1 MTRRLWL
8 STPLSLVFACL
19 LAQALDADGGKAKN
33 VIYEARV
40 PAQTGTG
47 SLQFSIDTS
56 PIIFYLTTVN
66 TKYHV
71 LLLRVKNDTAA
82 PLALSKDQD
91 AIELVFADGQKVQGL
106 LNIPSVDRATWDG
119 LETEIRTA
127 VSYPDLVPT
136 REEEGIYVYVR
147 IGAVKAPRFR
157 HEMPMTLTYTNQESS
172 PACRSASAQRRQG
185 VVPR

>member
-8 STPLSLVFACL
+8 SAPLSLVFASL
-19 LAQALDADGGKAKN
+19 LAPALDADGGKAKN

-66 TKYHV
+66 AKYHV

-82 PLALSKDQD
+82 PLVLSKDQD
-91 AIELVFADGQKVQGL
+91 AIELVFADGQKVKGL
-106 LNIPSVDRATWDG
+106 LNVPSVDPATWDG
-119 LETEIRTA
+119 LETVIRAA
-127 VSYPDLVPT
+127 VSYPDLVPA
-136 REEEGIYVYVR
+136 REEEGIYVYIR
-147 IGAVKAPRFR
+147 IGDVKAPRLR
-157 HEMPMTLTYTNQESS
+157 HEMPMALAYGLKSLPRPVEVRQ
-172 PACRSASAQRRQG
+172 RSVAKA
-185 VVPR
+185 

>member
-1 MTRRLWL
+1 MTRRLWF
-8 STPLSLVFACL
+8 SAPLSLVFASL
-19 LAQALDADGGKAKN
+19 LAPALDADGGKAKN

-66 TKYHV
+66 RKYHV

-82 PLALSKDQD
+82 PLVLSKDQD

-106 LNIPSVDRATWDG
+106 LNVPSVDRATWDG

-127 VSYPDLVPT
+127 VSYPDLVPA
-136 REEEGIYVYVR
+136 REEEGIYVYIR
-147 IGAVKAPRFR
+147 IGDVKAPRLR
-157 HEMPMTLTYTNQESS
+157 HEMPMALRYRVKSLPRPIEVGQ
-172 PACRSASAQRRQG
+172 RSVAKA
-185 VVPR
+185 